1 MENKRYRTGYA
12 CGTFEQL
19 SRENIRLLKA
29 CRVHCEKLVVGLV
42 SDDLF
47 LRMENRRAEAA
58 FKERREVLEALRYVD
73 EVVEIPVNFGGTRD
87 AYRLHHFDCQFSG
100 SDYIDDPDWLMEKE
114 FLERHGA
121 EMVFFPYTEGTSS
134 SKIKALIEKRLS

>member
-73 EVVEIPVNFGGTRD
+73 EVVEIGWDNICKQDSARQIGYDVCFAG
-87 AYRLHHFDCQFSG
+87 
-100 SDYIDDPDWLMEKE
+100 
-114 FLERHGA
+114 
-121 EMVFFPYTEGTSS
+121 V
-134 SKIKALIEKRLS
+134 